1 MTDLDLSLHLRES
14 LALQAK
20 AMDHLR
26 YSLDG
31 CAALK
36 VSEALTS
43 RELVP
48 FEALASRFVRASDML
63 FSMVFRALDSLEF
76 YENGSPLDVL
86 NRADK
91 RGLIEDFETI
101 LQIRRLRNRIAHEYT
116 VPDFSKLSNDIRAL
130 SDSLFEIYHRTQAY
144 AEKFLPSPGGT
155 GGN

>member
-1 MTDLDLSLHLRES
+1 MTDHDLSLHLRES
-14 LALQAK
+14 LDLQAK
-20 AMDHLR
+20 AMDHLH
-26 YSLDG
+26 YSLES
-31 CAALK
+31 CAALNAG
-36 VSEALTS
+36 EGMTS

-63 FSMVFRALDSLEF
+63 FSKVFRALDSLEF

-101 LQIRRLRNRIAHEYT
+101 RQIRRMRNRIAHEYT
-116 VPDFSKLSNDIRAL
+116 VPDFSTLTDDVRAL
-130 SDSLFEIYHRTQAY
+130 SGSLFEIYHRTQAY
-144 AEKFLPSPGGT
+144 AEKFLPSPGGS